1 MAAFVTHSGQGPAA
15 KGINPCRYGQ
25 PAADSR
31 PMSSAAAPAGPDRCP
46 SAPIAS
52 RWPRPSGRKNAHRG
66 LAACRRPA
74 SGQPCSQAPI
84 ASGKNRRSP
93 TTARR
98 SHLLLQNNP
107 AQTDYPTVTVPGLSV
122 TVSSTTIQDTSTIDT
137 GLWDMSGGYESALD
151 SEVNNVLSKAHGKGE
166 RGFTGKPEFKPKPGK
181 LPKGVRPSSTNP
193 GQFEVKNPQ
202 TGTWVLKP
210 PGWSPNVGMVGG
222 IGVLGVLGTMAAG
235 CFESGACEAAA
246 LAF

>member
-1 MAAFVTHSGQGPAA
+1 MSHTPASSPA
-15 KGINPCRYGQ
+15 RLKGNPCRHSRA
-25 PAADSR
+25 AADS
-31 PMSSAAAPAGPDRCP
+31 PAMPSAAAPSGLDDRP
-46 SAPIAS
+46 SAAVAPRRS
-52 RWPRPSGRKNAHRG
+52 RPSGRKNAHRG
-66 LAACRRPA
+66 LAACRRAA
-74 SGQPCSQAPI
+74 SGKSRSQALI
-84 ASGKNRRSP
+84 ASGKTPRSP

-98 SHLLLQNNP
+98 SHLLQQSNP
-107 AQTDYPTVTVPGLSV
+107 AQTDYPTVIVPGLSV

-181 LPKGVRPSSTNP
+181 LPKGVRPSSANP

>member
-1 MAAFVTHSGQGPAA
+1 
-15 KGINPCRYGQ
+15 
-25 PAADSR
+25 
-31 PMSSAAAPAGPDRCP
+31 MSAAAAPAGPDRYA
-46 SAPIAS
+46 SASIA
-52 RWPRPSGRKNAHRG
+52 PRRLLPSGRKNTHRG
-66 LAACRRPA
+66 FAACRKLA
-74 SGQPCSQAPI
+74 SAKPCSQVPI
-84 ASGKNRRSP
+84 ASGKTPRSP

-98 SHLLLQNNP
+98 SHLLQQSDPSQSNP
-107 AQTDYPTVTVPGLSV
+107 PTVTIPGLSV
-122 TVSSTTIQDTSTIDT
+122 TVTAPTEVQDTIDT
-137 GLWDMSGGYESALD
+137 SEWGFSGGYETALAA
-151 SEVNNVLSKAHGKGE
+151 EVGSVLSKAHGKGE

-210 PGWSPNVGMVGG
+210 PGWSPNVGMIGG

-246 LAF
+246 LAL